1 MGESSAVSKD
11 KVVMGT
17 LGFEDEEGAVDPSS
31 LSAVSAVSGSSGGY
45 GHQLNIN
52 SANFFLNT
60 PHKSLGQRKPES
72 K

>member
-31 LSAVSAVSGSSGGY
+31 LSAVSAVSGSSGGGY

-60 PHKSLGQRKPES
+60 PHKLLGQR
-72 K
+72 